1 MTLQNNVLLGET
13 RQRVLKAIETLRSSN
28 VNFEHAYD
36 TYTKQYRMDAI
47 GIFDPLNLSES
58 IEPLLIVVGRNTS
71 LQYYSSTR
79 LLKGSTGSL
88 TLKNGFDYII
98 GRRQPQDSKVVLWC
112 ANTNEEIEIA
122 EYNPQSGTIPSRV
135 HGAFCAIDPDH
146 VMYTDL
152 ASSSGTVI
160 VGEKPHS
167 AFVRVY
173 DPGSD
178 KLPRIKFERINMERK
193 D

>member
-1 MTLQNNVLLGET
+1 MTMQNNVLLDET
-13 RQRVLKAIETLRSSN
+13 KQRVLKAIETLRSSN

-36 TYTKQYRMDAI
+36 TYTKQYRMEAI
-47 GIFDPLNLSES
+47 GTFDPLNLSAS
-58 IEPLLIVVGRNTS
+58 IEPLIMVVGRNTL

-79 LLKGSTGSL
+79 LLKGSAGSVA
-88 TLKNGFDYII
+88 LKSGFDYIL

-122 EYNPQSGTIPSRV
+122 EYNPQSGIIPSRV
-135 HGAFCAIDPDH
+135 HAAFCVIDLDH
-146 VMYTDL
+146 VMFTDL

-178 KLPRIKFERINMERK
+178 ESPRIKFERINMERK